1 MALMEVDFFSQ
12 TLGLNCQA
20 NVIIPQSSSGIGV
33 KGSNKQETYPV
44 LYLLHGASDDHTIWL
59 RRTSIERYV
68 SHLGIA
74 VVMPAAHLSSYVNM
88 AHGPKYADFFTDE
101 LPRIMQEFFPLSAQR
116 EDNYVAGLSMG
127 GAGALSLGLSR
138 PDVFSAI
145 GCFSAGNLNIRDSS
159 AVQSS
164 SSAPPP
170 ILPVPLR
177 TGILRKSGKA
187 SRDMA
192 VYGVED
198 RTKLLGNTEYDCFA
212 KAEAAIAAGKNL
224 PRIFHCIG
232 TEDFLYDNA
241 KNTAAWFKGYPQFDY
256 TFQEAPGAHTWE
268 FWDEWVQKFLK
279 WLLPG
284 K

>member
-20 NVIIPQSSSGIGV
+20 NVIIPQNNSGIGV
-33 KGSNKQETYPV
+33 KGSKKQEAYPV
-44 LYLLHGASDDHTIWL
+44 LYLLHGAGDDHTIWL

-68 SHLGIA
+68 SHLGLA

-88 AHGPKYADFFTDE
+88 AHGPKYADFFATE
-101 LPRIMQEFFPLSAQR
+101 LPQIMGEFFPLSSRR

-127 GAGALSLGLSR
+127 GAGALSLGLGR

-159 AVQSS
+159 AAQSIS
-164 SSAPPP
+164 PARAA
-170 ILPVPLR
+170 VK
-177 TGILRKSGKA
+177 RKSGKA

-192 VYGVED
+192 VYGTED
-198 RTKLLGNTEYDCFA
+198 RATLLGNPEYDCFA
-212 KAEAAIAAGKNL
+212 KAEAAVAAGKPL

-241 KNTAAWFKGYPQFDY
+241 KSTAAWFKDRPQFDY

-284 K
+284 V

>member
-33 KGSNKQETYPV
+33 KGSSKQDRYPV
-44 LYLLHGASDDHTIWL
+44 LWLLHGASDDHTIWL

-74 VVMPAAHLSSYVNM
+74 VVMPAAHLSGYVNM
-88 AHGPKYADFFTDE
+88 AHGPKYADFFTGE
-101 LPRIMQEFFPLSAQR
+101 LPQIMQDFFPLSNKR

-145 GCFSAGNLNIRDSS
+145 GCFSAGNLNVRDTSG
-159 AVQSS
+159 APRAGVQ
-164 SSAPPP
+164 
-170 ILPVPLR
+170 
-177 TGILRKSGKA
+177 RKSGKA
-187 SRDMA
+187 SRDLA

-198 RTKLLGNTEYDCFA
+198 RAKLLGNPEYDCFA
-212 KAEAAIAAGKNL
+212 KAEAAIAAGKIL
-224 PRIFHCIG
+224 PRIFHSIG

-241 KNTAAWFKGYPQFDY
+241 KKTEAWFKSHPQFDY
-256 TFQEAPGAHTWE
+256 TFHEAPGAHTWE

-279 WLLPG
+279 WLLPAA
-284 K
+284 